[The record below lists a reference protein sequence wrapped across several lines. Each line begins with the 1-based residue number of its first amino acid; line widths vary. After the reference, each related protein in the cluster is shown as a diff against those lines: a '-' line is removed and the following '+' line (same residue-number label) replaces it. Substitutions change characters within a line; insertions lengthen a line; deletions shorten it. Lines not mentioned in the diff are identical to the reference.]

1 MNSVVLIG
9 RLTKDPQVR
18 NTANGMAVAS
28 FTLAVD
34 RPTKSGEK
42 RQADFPRII
51 AFGKTAETCG
61 KYLSKG
67 RQIAVSGQIRT
78 GSYQN
83 QNGDTIYTTD
93 IVANRIEFLGSS
105 GRKEQNNNKEG
116 ANGSQGYFQD
126 NYHYPESDSSDS
138 FEEPLPDFQEV
149 DENILF

>member
-28 FTLAVD
+28 FTLAID
-34 RPTKSGEK
+34 RPAKNGEK

-67 RQIAVSGQIRT
+67 RQIAVNGQIRT

-93 IVANRIEFLGSS
+93 IVANRIEFLSS
-105 GRKEQNNNKEG
+105 SRRNEQNNNREE

-126 NYHYPESDSSDS
+126 NYQYPDNGSSDT
-138 FEEPLPDFQEV
+138 FEEPLPDFEEV
-149 DENILF
+149 DENIPF